1 MAQILA
7 KPSASRAALSCFER
21 IGPQIKNSKSSGHVI
36 NSRKIGDQNFFS
48 DSSTSGR
55 GGRGRDGNKRSNRSS
70 MLGQTEVFMQSGLK
84 ISELPLVVKKVH
96 DVLQIDIATKKKSTD
111 DPGACTIF
119 VPNTETSK
127 GVDDLETLSK
137 ASDES
142 REIIAGLRR
151 CFSVGG
157 LFRLLETIPAEEVT
171 PAVAVAALKLII
183 NLDNH
188 PFSTTIPFH
197 RQSLRGT
204 RKVASLASLTGKI
217 SNGDTR
223 MSETFLRYAFIN
235 MLLEIIYR
243 SKDPRAIIEGLEIV
257 AKDPFLISDNSGN
270 RPVDGSGS
278 PESSQYQ
285 NNRDLST
292 SSENVQ
298 PLSSQ
303 AAPSYKE
310 KLYTETIE
318 LMTEGVFSLS
328 QLCKVVSILSRFQ
341 ISEDPVGPTSKHHR
355 LADKFWAGIMD
366 KSDELNAETMA
377 TVFNTLPN
385 LKSSRG
391 IILKLLEERIG
402 DYWQIYKTQDVLEI
416 LRVLTVIR
424 MTCGEHDNQRI
435 MPVISQWLS
444 KNIHSLTE
452 NQLLAVVYCYSKIE
466 FVDDTFV
473 STLERYIKARG
484 CQIVEKDLVAAICDY
499 SLEFRI
505 RSKIILE
512 GVGEYFIVH
521 AQSLSTPQLH
531 SITRIFG
538 ELDFHPP
545 NGFKYWDILEHV
557 LEHKFVEFP
566 PKDII
571 NLLLTFVYIE
581 RYPLNFVRKLFN
593 PYFMDRL
600 HNQQE
605 TDIFKSRAT
614 LKLFDVAMKQESIH
628 YNGPYLPR
636 DTNYKFM
643 PMDLRLSR
651 MANNLLDPMA
661 DIVGDIKRIGKS
673 VVLSS
678 LPLNPIYVVDMMIY
692 PSVAASLLRF
702 GFRSNNNKDI
712 TTIVI
717 HPPEHYDR
725 TGKNLIGHQ
734 AMRIRHLKKM
744 GFRIMELKYSD
755 LYKLKKEPRKLREHL
770 SSKYYEALRNK

>member
-1 MAQILA
+1 MEHLILRTFIRTNLARLDFIAIQIG
-7 KPSASRAALSCFER
+7 SSRPLRNALHRNAFENR
-21 IGPQIKNSKSSGHVI
+21 NHYS
-36 NSRKIGDQNFFS
+36 S
-48 DSSTSGR
+48 DSSIGS
-55 GGRGRDGNKRSNRSS
+55 GGRNKDGNRRLPRSA

-84 ISELPLVVKKVH
+84 ISELPLVVKKVN
-96 DVLQIDIATKKKSTD
+96 DVLQLGIATKRKPLSTADTGAATIYVSKSD
-111 DPGACTIF
+111 AIK
-119 VPNTETSK
+119 VKAAQEVSMTS
-127 GVDDLETLSK
+127 E
-137 ASDES
+137 ES

-188 PFSTTIPFH
+188 PLSTTIPFH
-197 RQSLRGT
+197 RQSLRGN
-204 RKVASLASLTGKI
+204 RKVASIASLTSKI

-243 SKDPRAIIEGLEIV
+243 SRDPIAIIEGLEIV
-257 AKDPFLISDNSGN
+257 AKDPLTNNNVD
-270 RPVDGSGS
+270 VDGKSKENS
-278 PESSQYQ
+278 LVSQIAFPEAL
-285 NNRDLST
+285 DET
-292 SSENVQ
+292 Q

-310 KLYTETIE
+310 KLYKETIE
-318 LMTEGVFSLS
+318 LMTEGVFSLA

-341 ISEDPVGPTSKHHR
+341 ISEDPVGPSSKHHR

-366 KSDELNAETMA
+366 KSDELNEDTMA
-377 TVFNTLPN
+377 MVFNTLPH

-391 IILKLLEERIG
+391 IILKLLEERVG
-402 DYWQIYKTQDVLEI
+402 DYWQTYKTQDVLEM

-424 MTCGEHDNQRI
+424 MTCGKHDNQTI

-484 CQIVEKDLVAAICDY
+484 CQIIEKDLVAAICDY

-505 RSKIILE
+505 RSKTILE
-512 GVGEYFIVH
+512 GVCEYFIEH
-521 AQSLSTPQLH
+521 GQTLSTPQLH
-531 SITRIFG
+531 SITRTFG

-545 NGFKYWDILEHV
+545 NGFKYWDLLEHV

-566 PKDII
+566 PKDVI
-571 NLLLTFVYIE
+571 NLLLSFIYIE

-605 TDIFKSRAT
+605 NDIFTSRAK

-628 YNGPYLPR
+628 YNGPFLPR

-643 PMDLRLSR
+643 PMDLRINRL
-651 MANNLLDPMA
+651 ANQLLDPMA
-661 DIVGDIKRIGKS
+661 DVVGDIKRIGKS
-673 VVLSS
+673 VVLAS
-678 LPLNPIYVVDMMIY
+678 LPLNPIYVVELMVY

-702 GFRSNNNKDI
+702 GFRSNNNKAI
-712 TTIVI
+712 TTVVI
-717 HPPEHYDR
+717 HIPEHYDR
-725 TGKNLIGHQ
+725 KGSHLIGQQ

-744 GFRIMELKYSD
+744 GFRVMELNYD
-755 LYKLKKEPRKLREHL
+755 EVYKLRKDPKMLREHL
-770 SSKYYEALRNK
+770 SRKYYDTLKVK